1 MSNKTCSVEGCD
13 SKHYAKGYCERHYNQ
28 IRKYG
33 EIKSFSKNTRFST
46 NEFVLYDTYA
56 EIILYDRYGNESA
69 RTLIS
74 LEDVEKCKPFKW
86 SLNSYGYVKC
96 TKLSIRLNRFIMDC
110 TDDMVVDHI
119 NHNKLD
125 NRRENLRICTSQ
137 QNNINMPIRSN
148 NTSGIKGVSWREDR
162 QKWIARITINGK
174 RLSKHCDTKEEAI
187 RIRRQWEEEY
197 FGEYQNTVE

>member
-162 QKWIARITINGK
+162 QKWIARITINEK